1 MAFLAALAP
10 YTPQIL
16 GGIGAYKASRVKPKK
31 ASTAIPMPDEEEI
44 RRVKRR
50 TTSAS
55 SGRAST
61 ILTGTDY
68 GLGG

>member
-10 YTPQIL
+10 YAPQIV
-16 GGIGAYKASRVKPKK
+16 GGIGAYKASRVKKTK
-31 ASTAIPMPDEEEI
+31 TSAIPMPDDEEI
-44 RRVKRR
+44 RKSKRR
-50 TTSAS
+50 TAQIGR
-55 SGRAST
+55 GRAST